1 MGILEV
7 SRSIGDGP
15 YKNHGVTCL
24 PDIKRCQLTSNDRW
38 VFQIPGLQNRTDSK
52 MACTV
57 ERGFYFKLTVR
68 VRNIVGFNQ
77 SINEYFILCLF
88 TLR

>member
-38 VFQIPGLQNRTDSK
+38 VFQIPGLQKRIDSK
-52 MACTV
+52 TPCAA
-57 ERGFYFKLTVR
+57 EKG
-68 VRNIVGFNQ
+68 
-77 SINEYFILCLF
+77 SLF
-88 TLR
+88 QVD